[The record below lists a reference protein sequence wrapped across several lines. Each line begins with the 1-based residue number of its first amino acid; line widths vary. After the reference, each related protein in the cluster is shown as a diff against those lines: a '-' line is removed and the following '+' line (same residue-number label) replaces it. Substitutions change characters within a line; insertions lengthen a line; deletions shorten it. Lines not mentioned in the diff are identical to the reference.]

1 MDDYYLYSGASFFV
15 KKIIE
20 VCSEYSNYIYAT
32 LVIKKG
38 KKTVDLSVVVATFYF
53 GALGYQIA
61 SERRSTDELLDFLI
75 VLGIIYFITN
85 FTIQMIVIRNNE
97 KIKENND

>member
-1 MDDYYLYSGASFFV
+1 MGSFGLNVLFALIGPAIV
-15 KKIIE
+15 FIIM
-20 VCSEYSNYIYAT
+20 YKD
-32 LVIKKG
+32 IKKG
-38 KKTVDLSVVVATFYF
+38 KKTVDLSVVVAAFYF

-75 VLGIIYFITN
+75 VLGVIYFITN